1 MNFIPTVPVN
11 YLAVLLAGVVAMAV
25 GYLWFGPLFGKTW
38 VKLSG
43 AKMGGGDNMGMLY
56 GGQYVAS
63 VVTAYVLAVFLGL
76 TGSTTL
82 EAALPVALWA
92 WLGFLA
98 TKEIGVVLWEG
109 KSWNLYFLNA
119 GQSLVSLLVMAAVLT
134 LVR

>member
-1 MNFIPTVPVN
+1 
-11 YLAVLLAGVVAMAV
+11 MAV

-38 VKLSG
+38 IKLSG
-43 AKMGGGDNMGMLY
+43 AKMGEGDNMAMLY

-82 EAALPVALWA
+82 EAALPVAVWL

-98 TKEIGVVLWEG
+98 TKELGVVLWEG
-109 KSWNLYFLNA
+109 KSWNLYFLNT
-119 GQSLVSLLVMAAVLT
+119 GQSLVSLLVMTAVLV